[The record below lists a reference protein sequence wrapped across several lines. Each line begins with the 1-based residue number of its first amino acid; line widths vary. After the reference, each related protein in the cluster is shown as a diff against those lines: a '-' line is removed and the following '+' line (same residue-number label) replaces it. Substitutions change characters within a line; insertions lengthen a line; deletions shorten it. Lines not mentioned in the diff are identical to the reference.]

1 MLRILLWKLGFEWAN
16 LMRILRPRDDQRIY
30 YFAFGANLSPTI
42 MQQRCIE
49 VFEAF
54 DYELEDAEL
63 RFTQSGFYKGHGFAS
78 ADPAPGKKVYGR
90 MYLIRRSDEK
100 RMDYYEGVPFIGS
113 HEKLV
118 QTDDNG
124 LSWKSKPSG
133 LEHEASSSALL
144 FYYYRATTFSDNLK
158 PTQEYLDYIT
168 FAYREMEGVPD
179 DYVAEMEKTPVL
191 ETFEMQ
197 TLTGKF
203 VRDLES
209 WPVFMQP
216 LLVKYEGLCRRLV
229 MIIWNWSLLTWMIR
243 DKQ

>member
-16 LMRILRPRDDQRIY
+16 IMRILFPRDDERIY
-30 YFAFGANLSPTI
+30 YFAFGANLSPDI

-49 VFEAF
+49 VLEAF
-54 DYELEDAEL
+54 DYELPDVEL

-90 MYLIRRSDEK
+90 MYLIRRTDEK

-124 LSWKSKPSG
+124 L
-133 LEHEASSSALL
+133 L
-144 FYYYRATTFSDNLK
+144 FYYYRATKFSDNLK

-168 FAYREMEGVPD
+168 IAYREMDTVPEA
-179 DYVAEMEKTPVL
+179 YVAAMEKTPVL

-203 VRDLES
+203 VRNLES
-209 WPVFMQP
+209 WPGFMQP
-216 LLVKYEGLCRRLV
+216 LLVKYEGVCRRLV
-229 MIIWNWSLLTWMIR
+229 LIVWNWSLLTWMI
-243 DKQ
+243 KSK